1 LLPGIDRFEPAVTN
15 PARNR
20 RVAVIADV
28 HANVVALDA
37 VLAELQREPPD
48 ALVVCGDVV
57 GGPEPG
63 ATLERLTTIERAHFV
78 RGNADREVVEAF
90 DEARPF
96 DPGEPSPARKAGAWN
111 AERITHAERDF
122 LASFAERV
130 VLTVEGLGEVLFCHG
145 SPRSDEEI
153 VTSLTPEPRLRR
165 VLAGV
170 EQGLVVC
177 AHTHVQFDR
186 VLDATRIV
194 NAGSVGTTYQGQ
206 RGAFWLTVGPD
217 VEFRR
222 TDYDYGQAAERIRSS
237 DYWDAASLAELI
249 LDPPDPREVEEFFER
264 AAADRDA
271 QS

>member
-1 LLPGIDRFEPAVTN
+1 VTN
-15 PARNR
+15 SGRNR

-28 HANVVALDA
+28 HANVIALDA
-37 VLAELQREPPD
+37 VLAELEREPAD

-57 GGPEPG
+57 GGPEPS

-96 DPGEPSPARKAGAWN
+96 DPGERSPARKAGAWN

-130 VLTVEGLGEVLFCHG
+130 VLAVEGLGEVLFCHG

-153 VTSLTPEPRLRR
+153 MTSLTPEPRLRQI
-165 VLAGV
+165 LTGV
-170 EQGLVVC
+170 EQRLVVC
-177 AHTHVQFDR
+177 GHTHVQFDR
-186 VLDATRIV
+186 VVDTTRIV
-194 NAGSVGTTYQGQ
+194 NAGSVGTTYQGR
-206 RGAFWLTVGPD
+206 RGAFWLTLDPD
-217 VEFRR
+217 VELRR
-222 TDYDYGQAAERIRSS
+222 TDYDYDQATERIRSS
-237 DYWDAASLAELI
+237 GYWDAANLAELI
-249 LDPPDPREVEEFFER
+249 LDPPDPHEVEEFFEE
-264 AAADRDA
+264 AAAGRDA